1 MKIIKNLNWDMWG
14 TAAFFSFCLSTV
26 FMIFFSTDA
35 VQNWAAPWNRLSILF
50 ACFIPLLLVIVWKI
64 PEWIKAVDIKNELRF
79 IPVIVLLG
87 VLNIVFSEARDA
99 TLTSM
104 VLFLI
109 SGIMIF
115 GVTKYLLIS
124 KGRQMILLW
133 IYVFILFILSTYG
146 LYEYFNKVSIRIF
159 TSNPLPA
166 GALLIL
172 LFVGPFTLILYNTGW
187 LRFIQIF
194 TIVFG
199 AVIIVLIGK
208 RGPVLGLIVM
218 AFSFILLPGRKKWI
232 IPIVALIILS
242 TGYKFRNFLPPKYYR
257 ISYITTGSTT
267 HRLDNLNL
275 AYRIFLRKPIF
286 GIGLHAPFGKYL
298 KNYKP
303 VFAKNPGSYLN
314 YANRDKTFENTWIC
328 MLVAMGSLFFITYI
342 FLFIYLL
349 KNLFQR
355 IKDNPKKN
363 LQALL
368 FLIPIFAFIINSM
381 TNDTLVYP
389 HINWIFHSLL
399 GIMANFSE
407 S

>member
-1 MKIIKNLNWDMWG
+1 M
-14 TAAFFSFCLSTV
+14 SFCLATV

-35 VQNWAAPWNRLSILF
+35 VQNWAAPWNRLSILI

-64 PEWIKAVDIKNELRF
+64 PEWIKAVDIKKELLF

-87 VLNIVFSEARDA
+87 VLNIAFSESRDA
-99 TLTSM
+99 TLPSM

-124 KGRQMILLW
+124 DSRQRILLW
-133 IYVFILFILSTYG
+133 IFVIILLILCIYG
-146 LYEYFNKVSIRIF
+146 LYEYFNKVPIRIF

-172 LFVGPFTLILYNTGW
+172 LFVGPFTLILYNTRW

-194 TIVFG
+194 AIVFG
-199 AVIIVLIGK
+199 AVIIILIGK

-232 IPIVALIILS
+232 IPIITMIIVS
-242 TGYKFRNFLPPKYYR
+242 TGYKFLPPKYHL
-257 ISYITTGSTT
+257 SSGSTIY
-267 HRLDNLNL
+267 RLENLNL
-275 AYRIFLRKPIF
+275 AYRIFLQKPIF
-286 GIGLHAPFGKYL
+286 GIGLHTPFGKYL

-303 VFAKNPGSYLN
+303 VFAKNYSYLD

-328 MLVAMGSLFFITYI
+328 ILVSMGSLFFITYI

-355 IKDNPKKN
+355 IKDNPKGK

-389 HINWIFHSLL
+389 HINWIFHSYM
-399 GIMANFSE
+399 GIIANFEVYTNKSINVYPIVA
-407 S
+407 